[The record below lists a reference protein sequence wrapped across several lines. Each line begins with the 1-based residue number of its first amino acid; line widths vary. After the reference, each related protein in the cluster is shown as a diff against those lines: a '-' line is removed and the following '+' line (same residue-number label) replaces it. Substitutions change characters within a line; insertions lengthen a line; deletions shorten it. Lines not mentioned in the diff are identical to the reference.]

1 MHSYFNYANENNLFV
16 NISAAMCPFALTGQT
31 AERVVNCEDSSGD
44 YLVHLFS
51 PCQCLVSA
59 TADQAASKYPDNLSY
74 IASKHVAPKAVK
86 KVKI

>member
-1 MHSYFNYANENNLFV
+1 
-16 NISAAMCPFALTGQT
+16 MCPFALTGQT
-31 AERVVNCEDSSGD
+31 AERVVNSEDSSGD

-86 KVKI
+86 KVKIKK